1 MLNFFSFSSSRIWTG
16 WTEKGLLKVVWWWC
30 SIIIKD
36 HNQWKQS
43 MEIIIE
49 DPDEKKSLSK
59 IPMNINHHPRFQLLT
74 TEALIMIISDKWSWY
89 YRLTGN
95 LITDMRHCDLE
106 TDICSSGRFDLLITD
121 VQYHYIFGTV
131 TSFTDYHNII
141 CHGQFSGD
149 WVAITLFA
157 RSG

>member
-1 MLNFFSFSSSRIWTG
+1 MDG
-16 WTEKGLLKVVWWWC
+16 KGLLKVVWWWC

-149 WVAITLFA
+149 RVAITLFA